1 MTFFRLTVKETLS
14 ELSFSNALKF
24 WCGFLYKF
32 RSTIENQHGRL
43 VGDPLSFEIPMD
55 ISLET
60 SCWRTPYFHLRPQN
74 SRWRLQYFHWRPP
87 YFFGGHPIL
96 SSETQIFSWENP
108 RFSSYLQRKF
118 GVSNSTPMMMI
129 ISQTLNREWNFH
141 EKRHDMES
149 LVNFFVAPLMYIN
162 LSTIQNSAKSFI
174 FNLEQLQSL
183 KDLNFVLVL
192 AYWITFLK
200 I

>member
-118 GVSNSTPMMMI
+118 GVSNENMGSRIDSLQQKYGSPVKILGSPTRIWGSPM
-129 ISQTLNREWNFH
+129 
-141 EKRHDMES
+141 KGG
-149 LVNFFVAPLMYIN
+149 
-162 LSTIQNSAKSFI
+162 
-174 FNLEQLQSL
+174 LQ
-183 KDLNFVLVL
+183 
-192 AYWITFLK
+192 
-200 I
+200 